1 MKLWAFGLRAGFC
14 AALLFALAG
23 CERSPDTAPSVQEYE
38 QRRAEAAARAP
49 GQPNPN
55 VGQVAPN
62 QTSDDPL
69 GPSGTTQSSEY
80 RYIAEG
86 KRDPFRSF
94 VLDQSNRV
102 AEEERGPLEQFDVS
116 QLTVVAVVW
125 GTGRARAM
133 VEDPSGRGYIIQEG
147 TPIGKNDGYVVRIS
161 DNSVLVEET
170 YVDFSGE
177 KTNNE
182 IEMRVRTMTQ
192 GG

>member
-1 MKLWAFGLRAGFC
+1 MRRLALIFCGLLVAGL
-14 AALLFALAG
+14 AAG
-23 CERSPDTAPSVQEYE
+23 CEQRASTAPTVQEYE
-38 QRRAEAAARAP
+38 QRRLAANAQGAAQLPERVPAAAPDQAP
-49 GQPNPN
+49 
-55 VGQVAPN
+55 
-62 QTSDDPL
+62 T
-69 GPSGTTQSSEY
+69 GPSGTTQSVGY
-80 RYIAEG
+80 RYNAHG

-94 VLDQSNRV
+94 VLDQSNQV

-170 YVDFSGE
+170 YVDFAGE
-177 KTNNE
+177 ETNNE

>member
-1 MKLWAFGLRAGFC
+1 MKGLALGVG
-14 AALLFALAG
+14 AALLLALAG
-23 CERSPDTAPSVQEYE
+23 CDRAPESAPSVQEYE
-38 QRRAEAAARAP
+38 QRRAAAAAGNAPTRVAPGRSLTPEAAD
-49 GQPNPN
+49 
-55 VGQVAPN
+55 
-62 QTSDDPL
+62 SD

>member
-1 MKLWAFGLRAGFC
+1 MTRLGLGLAVL
-14 AALLFALAG
+14 ALLALVG
-23 CERSPDTAPSVQEYE
+23 CDQAPDNAPSVQEYE
-38 QRRAEAAARAP
+38 QRRAAAAAGNAP
-49 GQPNPN
+49 TRVTQTRSLT
-55 VGQVAPN
+55 QESAAPA
-62 QTSDDPL
+62 
-69 GPSGTTQSSEY
+69 GPDGTTQSAEY

-125 GTGRARAM
+125 GTGRARAL

-182 IEMRVRTMTQ
+182 IEIRVRTMTQ

>member
-1 MKLWAFGLRAGFC
+1 MKRLVLGMTAF
-14 AALLFALAG
+14 ALLAFAAG
-23 CERSPDTAPSVQEYE
+23 CDQGPENAPSVQEYE
-38 QRRAEAAARAP
+38 SRRAAAAAGNAP
-49 GQPNPN
+49 KR
-55 VGQVAPN
+55 VAPTRSLT
-62 QTSDDPL
+62 QEPAAEQ
-69 GPSGTTQSSEY
+69 GPDGVTQSAEY

-125 GTGRARAM
+125 GTGRARAL

>member
-1 MKLWAFGLRAGFC
+1 MKGL
-14 AALLFALAG
+14 ALGLSAVLVLLAAG
-23 CERSPDTAPSVQEYE
+23 CDQAPTTAPTVQEYE
-38 QRRAEAAARAP
+38 KRRLAANTQGATALPQRQAAAAP
-49 GQPNPN
+49 AQAAEG
-55 VGQVAPN
+55 
-62 QTSDDPL
+62 S
-69 GPSGTTQSSEY
+69 SGTTQTDEY
-80 RYIAEG
+80 RYITQG

-94 VLDQSNRV
+94 VLDQSNQV

-133 VEDPSGRGYIIQEG
+133 IEDPSGRGYIIQEG

-177 KTNNE
+177 ETNNE

>member
-1 MKLWAFGLRAGFC
+1 MKRWALGLTT
-14 AALLFALAG
+14 ALLVALAG
-23 CERSPDTAPSVQEYE
+23 CERAPDTAPSVQEYE
-38 QRRAEAAARAP
+38 QRRAAAASRAP
-49 GQPNPN
+49 GLTTTPRLA
-55 VGQVAPN
+55 APT
-62 QTSDDPL
+62 QQGDAVD
-69 GPSGTTQSSEY
+69 GPSGTTQTAQY

-125 GTGRARAM
+125 GTGRARALI
-133 VEDPSGRGYIIQEG
+133 EDPSGRGYIIQEG

>member
-1 MKLWAFGLRAGFC
+1 MRGLALGLS
-14 AALLFALAG
+14 AALLLVLVACDRA
-23 CERSPDTAPSVQEYE
+23 PDTAPSVQEYE
-38 QRRAEAAARAP
+38 QRRAAAAARAP
-49 GQPNPN
+49 GTR
-55 VGQVAPN
+55 APSRMAAR
-62 QTSDDPL
+62 TPAGDPQ
-69 GPSGTTQSSEY
+69 GAGGTTQSSQY
-80 RYIAEG
+80 HYIAEG

-94 VLDQSNRV
+94 VLDQSDRV
-102 AEEERGPLEQFDVS
+102 AAEERGPLEQFDVS

-133 VEDPSGRGYIIQEG
+133 IEDPSGRGYIIQEG
-147 TPIGKNDGYVVRIS
+147 TPIGKNDGYVVNIS

-177 KTNNE
+177 ETNNE

>member
-1 MKLWAFGLRAGFC
+1 MKALALGLS
-14 AALLFALAG
+14 AALLLVLVA
-23 CERSPDTAPSVQEYE
+23 CDRTPETAPSVQEYE
-38 QRRAEAAARAP
+38 QRRAAAAAGNAPTRAAPSRTLTTGMTDP
-49 GQPNPN
+49 G
-55 VGQVAPN
+55 
-62 QTSDDPL
+62 
-69 GPSGTTQSSEY
+69 GPSGTTQTLEY

-102 AEEERGPLEQFDVS
+102 AAEERGPLEQFDVS